1 MAVQQLGLGDKEYE
15 IFSEMQLA
23 RFSTIVHCR
32 K

>member
-1 MAVQQLGLGDKEYE
+1 MTIQQLGLENKEYE

-23 RFSTIVHCR
+23 RFSTIIHCR